1 MSSNIYCRSF
11 LVKSRLSGSCWWFL
25 RWSLKGGSSV
35 FFLHDGRSF
44 TDAADDT
51 LPLSS
56 PRVQILRIR
65 YVWRLT
71 FSSLWQQI
79 LCWRSG
85 WRLSFLVIMT
95 LSLNRHSERGKNAV
109 WERWETATWQ
119 WVKNLFP
126 WWHLT
131 VLLTTA
137 GDPSLWRLMF
147 LVIQLKFIMLF

>member
-1 MSSNIYCRSF
+1 MGIDPSHSFRMTPCRPSSFWMGTRIPC
-11 LVKSRLSGSCWWFL
+11 K
-25 RWSLKGGSSV
+25 KGGKWNNDNEWRIYSS
-35 FFLHDGRSF
+35 
-44 TDAADDT
+44 DDT
-51 LPLSS
+51 LLYSS
-56 PRVQILRIR
+56 PRVQILHVRSG
-65 YVWRLT
+65 WRLT
-71 FSSLWQQI
+71 FPSLWQQI

-85 WRLSFLVIMT
+85 WRFSFLVIMT